1 MQGARWRSRL
11 ITVVMALI
19 VLPLLIVA
27 AHAAPPFD
35 WAKNPLLQT
44 VSSPEAPQ
52 TKQQNS
58 DRTVLFEV
66 EGVLEPGDSVLE
78 INGSLHDVYPFE
90 GEAGQTITIQ
100 MTSDEFDTYLV
111 LIDAAG
117 QTIGENDD
125 SSFSDTNSTL
135 TVSLPET
142 GTYGIV
148 ANAFDDTGRGN
159 YRLTVSVASASES
172 QLSEANRLLQEGI
185 EQFEISQFQGAIA
198 AWQQALDIYQALEN
212 RQMEAE
218 TLFYLA
224 GAYVSLGQSQQAA
237 DVLQPALAITRD
249 INDRQAEALI
259 LGLLSVVYN
268 TLGESRQIIEL
279 SQQAL
284 EIARVTND
292 RPGELT
298 ALINLGSAYQALGQY
313 QRTIEVYQQA
323 LEIARDSGDP
333 QSEANTLDRLGLA
346 YDYLGQ
352 SQRAIELHQ
361 QALAIARNA
370 NDRESEGIA
379 LYYLGSAYNSLGQ
392 YQQAIE
398 VYQQALTIIREGG
411 DRQREAQVLR
421 SLGRVYHA
429 LGQYQQAIEIYQQAL
444 IIDRD
449 IGDRRNETVSLDL
462 LGDAHNGL
470 GQLQPAI
477 EFYQQSLAIDRD
489 IAFPLGEVLS
499 LNNMGMAFLDAEQF
513 GEAEIALAQS
523 IETLESM
530 RADLPDAQLISIAD
544 LQGYAYTNLE
554 RALTAQ
560 NKVVD
565 ALEVTERARARAFA
579 LRLASRLA
587 NSGEQPAPQARAAI
601 GAPETVNPPSIA
613 EIQQIACDQNATLVT
628 YSLILDQALYIW
640 VVQPTGEIE
649 FRSVEFGGSG
659 SLPNPI
665 ATIDGPVYR
674 GAPAASELNTLVT
687 DSRAGIGVVGGIPAE
702 RLKELHQV
710 LIDPIADLLPSD
722 PEARVVFVP
731 QGSLFLVPFT
741 ALQAADNSY
750 LIETHTVLTAP
761 SIQVLG
767 LTASAQRGTRNF
779 LNDQGAL
786 VVGNPVMPDVS
797 IPSGEGLQDIQLAP
811 LPGAET
817 EAIAIGDFLDVSPLL
832 GAQATEAQIKQQ
844 LPTASLIH
852 LATHGLLEYGDP
864 QSSGVLD
871 VPGAVALTSGNGED
885 GLLTAAEILE
895 VGLQAEL
902 AVLSACDTGRGRI
915 TGDGVIGLSR
925 SLITAGVP
933 SVIVSLWAV
942 PDAPTAAL
950 MTEFYRQLQQGQ
962 TKAQALRQAM
972 LATLADS
979 PEPVNWAAFTL
990 MGAVE

>member
-1 MQGARWRSRL
+1 MKASRLRSRW
-11 ITVVMALI
+11 IALALAVTAWLWVALSKVPVESSSRATTQI
-19 VLPLLIVA
+19 VSTRDA
-27 AHAAPPFD
+27 RQ
-35 WAKNPLLQT
+35 N
-44 VSSPEAPQ
+44 
-52 TKQQNS
+52 KQQIPAEAILL
-58 DRTVLFEV
+58 DV
-66 EGVLEPGDSVLE
+66 EGVLEPGDLVLE

-100 MTSDEFDTYLV
+100 MTSDAFDTYLIV
-111 LIDAAG
+111 INATG
-117 QTIGENDD
+117 QKIGENDD
-125 SSFSDTNSTL
+125 ASFSDTNSTL

-148 ANAFDDTGRGN
+148 ANAFDDTGRGP
-159 YRLTVSVASASES
+159 YRLTVSIANASEA
-172 QLSEANRLLQEGI
+172 QLSEANGLLQNGI

-198 AWQQALDIYQALEN
+198 AWQQALDLYQALEN

-237 DVLQPALAITRD
+237 DLLQPALAITRD
-249 INDRQAEALI
+249 INDCQAEALI

-268 TLGESRQIIEL
+268 TLGESWQIVEL

-284 EIARVTND
+284 EIARATND

-298 ALINLGSAYQALGQY
+298 ALINLGSAYQTLGQY
-313 QRTIEVYQQA
+313 QRTVEAYQQA
-323 LEIARDSGDP
+323 LEIARDAGDP
-333 QSEANTLDRLGLA
+333 QSEANALDRLGLA

-361 QALAIARNA
+361 QALALARNA
-370 NDRESEGIA
+370 GDRESEGIA

-398 VYQQALTIIREGG
+398 VYQQALTLIRDGG

-462 LGDAHNGL
+462 LGDAHHGL
-470 GQLQPAI
+470 GQLQTAI
-477 EFYQQSLAIDRD
+477 AFYQQSLAIDRD
-489 IAFPLGEVLS
+489 IDFPLGEVLS

-523 IETLESM
+523 VETLESM
-530 RADLPDAQLISIAD
+530 RVDLPDAQLIAIAD
-544 LQGYAYTNLE
+544 LQAYAYTNLE

-560 NKVVD
+560 NKIVD
-565 ALEVTERARARAFA
+565 ALEVTERSRARAFV
-579 LRLASRLA
+579 LRLASRLVNA
-587 NSGEQPAPQARAAI
+587 GEQSATQARGAI
-601 GAPETVNPPSIA
+601 GASETVNPPSIE
-613 EIQQIACDQNATLVT
+613 EIQQIARDQNATLVT

-649 FRSVEFGGSG
+649 FRSVEFDGSG

-674 GAPAASELNTLVT
+674 GVPAASELNTLVT
-687 DSRAGIGVVGGIPAE
+687 DARAGIGVVGGIATE

-710 LIDPIADLLPSD
+710 LIDPIADLLPSQ
-722 PEARVVFVP
+722 PEARIVFVP

-750 LIETHTVLTAP
+750 LIETHTVLIAP

-767 LTASAQRGTRNF
+767 LTASAQRGTRTF
-779 LNDQGAL
+779 LSDQEAL

-797 IPSGEGLQDIQLAP
+797 IPGGAGLQTLQLAP
-811 LPGAET
+811 LPGAEA
-817 EAIAIGDFLDVSPLL
+817 EAIAIGDFLDVSPLI
-832 GAQATEAQIKQQ
+832 GAQATEAQVKQQ

-871 VPGAVALTSGNGED
+871 VPGAVALTPSDGED

-925 SLITAGVP
+925 ALITAGVP

-979 PEPVNWAAFTL
+979 PEPVNWSAFTL